1 MTDHTIFLAV
11 HKFFKERNML
21 SANTMVNVWKWNCTK
36 LKRAI
41 AEGDIPAQLRHAAT
55 LEKIESKLLFKLED

>member
-1 MTDHTIFLAV
+1 
-11 HKFFKERNML
+11 ML